1 MTGSAFSVMVVDVH
15 QTTQDTASTRSSS
28 SSSSSSSTSTTTV
41 SMSNVRTI
49 FKDHK
54 YGYPGGVAGFGE
66 RPMQWAPSPS
76 FEASGK
82 ESGEE
87 RLIFGTENTGFVH
100 VVSVSV
106 TSSSSSSSSSSASS
120 SSSSSG
126 VTDLTPALCDNQS
139 WMVASDGALY
149 TTHNCGDPATPSSSP
164 SSSLGADAL
173 GIAAVYITGG
183 AVTRTSIVDAA
194 ATTVVGMADGGAGVV
209 ELYPHRGQRRS
220 TDGPNGLAYISCGY
234 NRPCT
239 VVVASRDGAPAI
251 SVSPSPGT
259 AGFAAAAASF
269 VEPLLV
275 TMPSLDGQFTLHG
288 QLFAPRHTAGGSS
301 SGRSSGDSSSTSSSA
316 SPSAAGG
323 AVLFTHGGCQRQ
335 MYAAMH
341 YDADYAALYAL
352 NQYLAVA
359 LNMTVLSINYRG
371 GVGYGVHFR
380 ACEGCGWQ
388 GAAEYNDVLTAGR
401 WLQGRGAVNASRVA
415 LYGLSYGGLNTLQGL
430 TRDSDVFAAGV
441 ANAPVFN
448 FISRYEPTHSFTTIR
463 TKSQH
468 TVHTHLLAPLYMNA
482 STHTQFSPQRAI
494 RVVDGVNPLRSLTG
508 PRDPL
513 RVSIPPAGPSPG
525 SGRPGVARCDPGENE
540 VAVTYTGWGVGGG
553 GGRPY

>member
-1 MTGSAFSVMVVDVH
+1 MTGSAFSVMVADVP
-15 QTTQDTASTRSSS
+15 QTTQDTASTH
-28 SSSSSSSTSTTTV
+28 SSSSSTSTTTV
-41 SMSNVRTI
+41 SMSNVRTV

-66 RPMQWAPSPS
+66 RPMQWAPPP
-76 FEASGK
+76 FLEESG
-82 ESGEE
+82 EDAGEE
-87 RLIFGTENTGFVH
+87 RLIFGTESTGFVH
-100 VVSVSV
+100 VVSIAV
-106 TSSSSSSSSSSASS
+106 TSSSSSSSSS
-120 SSSSSG
+120 G
-126 VTDLTPALCDNQS
+126 VVTDLTPALCDNQS
-139 WMVASDGALY
+139 WMVASDGTLY
-149 TTHNCGDPATPSSSP
+149 TTHNCGDPATPSSPSSL

-209 ELYPHRGQRRS
+209 ELYPHRGQQS
-220 TDGPNGLAYISCGY
+220 MADPNGLAYISCGY

-239 VVVASRDGAPAI
+239 VVVASRDGAPAV

-259 AGFAAAAASF
+259 AGFAAAAALF

-288 QLFAPRHTAGGSS
+288 QLFAPLHTAGGTG
-301 SGRSSGDSSSTSSSA
+301 SGRSSGDSSSTSSPA
-316 SPSAAGG
+316 SPSEAGG

-352 NQYLAVA
+352 NQYLAAA

-448 FISRYEPTHSFTTIR
+448 FISRYEPTHSCTAIR
-463 TKSQH
+463 TKSQPNHSTWFTH
-468 TVHTHLLAPLYMNA
+468 TYSLHYMNA
-482 STHTQFSPQRAI
+482 LTHTQLSPQRAI
-494 RVVDGVNPLRSLTG
+494 RVVDGANPL
-508 PRDPL
+508 
-513 RVSIPPAGPSPG
+513 
-525 SGRPGVARCDPGENE
+525 
-540 VAVTYTGWGVGGG
+540 
-553 GGRPY
+553 